1 MHCTDQFE
9 ASALFLSPRQ
19 GAGLPENFSVVHV
32 RRVEILN
39 LTWIGWEINL
49 NRNCYAFST
58 GIHVV
63 IVIVFR
69 GKEFTFA
76 ALGWLRGAEIRMGIC
91 QGGGEE
97 ISVEAPFEKVQLI
110 KTATF
115 CCPVNA
121 VTTLLTVVKSP
132 GENSNT
138 ISSNVIE
145 MS

>member
-1 MHCTDQFE
+1 MRHLGGSGGRKLE
-9 ASALFLSPRQ
+9 W
-19 GAGLPENFSVVHV
+19 G
-32 RRVEILN
+32 
-39 LTWIGWEINL
+39 
-49 NRNCYAFST
+49 
-58 GIHVV
+58 
-63 IVIVFR
+63 
-69 GKEFTFA
+69 FA
-76 ALGWLRGAEIRMGIC
+76 K
-91 QGGGEE
+91 GGEE